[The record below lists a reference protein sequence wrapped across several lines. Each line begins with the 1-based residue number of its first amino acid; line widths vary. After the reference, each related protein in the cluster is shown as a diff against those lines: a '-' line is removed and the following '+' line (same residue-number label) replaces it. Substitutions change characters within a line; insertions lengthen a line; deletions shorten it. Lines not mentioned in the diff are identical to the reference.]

1 MQLNTHARMA
11 CPEYSGPYLEPSSIH
26 TTDAG
31 QGMIEKSVTNTL
43 EVAVGGDKF
52 LKTNVWTNLGYRI
65 GKDGIRLTF
74 SRYSRTNLT
83 VCLHKND
90 MFH

>member
-1 MQLNTHARMA
+1 MQLNSHARLA
-11 CPEYSGPYLEPSSIH
+11 CPDYSGPYLEPSSIH
-26 TTDAG
+26 TADAG

-65 GKDGIRLTF
+65 GKDGMRLTF

-83 VCLHKND
+83 VCQ